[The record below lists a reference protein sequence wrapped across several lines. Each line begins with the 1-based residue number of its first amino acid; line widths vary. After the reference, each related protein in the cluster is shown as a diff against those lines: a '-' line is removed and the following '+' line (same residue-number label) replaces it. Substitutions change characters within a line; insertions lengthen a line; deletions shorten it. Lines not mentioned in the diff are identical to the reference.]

1 MLELLTGA
9 GLASSA
15 GLNAYIPL
23 LAAGLLSRLTPLFD
37 LAPSWA
43 WLEHPATLA
52 ALGVLLAVELLADK
66 VPAVDSVN
74 DAVQTLIRPTS
85 GGITFGAGA
94 SSFTTDM
101 DAGDG
106 SWWPIIAGAVIALL
120 FHALKAVSRPVL
132 NTATAGTGG
141 PVVSVIED
149 VVSAVTS
156 VLAIVL
162 PVLILVVVPAAFAV
176 GVWAWRR
183 RRRKRRE
190 REAGAPA

>member
-23 LAAGLLSRLTPLFD
+23 LAAGLLSRFTPLFE
-37 LAPSWA
+37 LGPSWA
-43 WLEHPATLA
+43 WLEHPATLVI
-52 ALGVLLAVELLADK
+52 LGVLLVVELLADK
-66 VPAVDSVN
+66 IPAVDSVN
-74 DAVQTLIRPTS
+74 DVVQTLIRPTS

-101 DAGDG
+101 DTGDG
-106 SWWPIIAGAVIALL
+106 SWWPIVTGALIALA

-132 NTATAGTGG
+132 NTATFGVGG
-141 PVVSVIED
+141 PVVSFIED
-149 VVSAVTS
+149 GVSAVTS
-156 VLAIVL
+156 FFAIVL
-162 PVLILVVVPAAFAV
+162 PILVLVVVPATFAV

-183 RRRKRRE
+183 RRRKKRE
-190 REAGAPA
+190 RAAAEAA